1 MADPVQLSVLD
12 QSGIVAGRSPDSSIR
27 ESLALTRACEKLGY
41 YRYWVSEHHNNDA
54 IAGSAP
60 EVLLGALAAV
70 TRQIRIGSAGVMLPH
85 YAPLK
90 VAEQFRVLDAL
101 APGRV
106 DLGIGR
112 GPGADRQTT
121 YALKPAM
128 MDNPLMMATSDS
140 FARDVVDAIAWA
152 CAEPLSD
159 DHPFAG
165 IRAQP
170 LGATAPQPWLLG
182 STPST
187 ARLAAE
193 LGLPYCFAHFFHD
206 GEGCA
211 ETLEAYRDN
220 FQHSRHCKKPR
231 VSLCVWA
238 LAAPTMAEA
247 ERLFVPYAHWR
258 LDRDRTHHTPFP
270 GPAEVAART
279 LSKREKE
286 RIDQLRAAT
295 IHGAPETVADE
306 LRRLASRYAAD
317 EIVIVTMTHDPADRV
332 HSYELIA
339 AEMSLA
345 APLGACGQRSFA
357 ERVA

>member
-1 MADPVQLSVLD
+1 MRLSVLD
-12 QSGIVAGRSPDSSIR
+12 QSGIVVGRPPDASIR
-27 ESLALTRACEKLGY
+27 ESLALARACEKLGY
-41 YRYWVSEHHNNDA
+41 DRYWVSEHHNNDA

-70 TRQIRIGSAGVMLPH
+70 TRTIRIGSAGVMLPH

-112 GPGADRQTT
+112 GPGADRQTS

-128 MDNPLMMATSDS
+128 MDNPLIAAASDS
-140 FARDVVDAIAWA
+140 FISDVIDVIAWS
-152 CAEPLSD
+152 CAEPLPD

-170 LGATAPQPWLLG
+170 LGETTPQPWLLG
-182 STPST
+182 STPFT
-187 ARLAAE
+187 AGLAAE

-211 ETLEAYRDN
+211 ETLKAYRAN
-220 FQHSRHCKKPR
+220 FQPSRHCGKPH

-238 LAAPTMAEA
+238 LAAPTTAKAEQ
-247 ERLFVPYAHWR
+247 LFVSYAHWR
-258 LDRDRTHHTPFP
+258 LDRDRTRHTPFP
-270 GPAEVAART
+270 GPAEVSART
-279 LSKREKE
+279 LSPREKE
-286 RIDQLRAAT
+286 RVEQLRGVT
-295 IHGAPETVADE
+295 IHGTADMVAD
-306 LRRLASRYAAD
+306 LIHHLAETFAAD
-317 EIVIVTMTHDPADRV
+317 EIVIVTMTHDPADRLR
-332 HSYELIA
+332 SYELIA
-339 AEMSLA
+339 AEMDLA
-345 APLGACGQRSFA
+345 PPMRSCGHRSPA
-357 ERVA
+357 ESVS